1 MIFIGKAS
9 KLSGASV
16 KAIRHYDKLGLL
28 PNLGRAGAYRVF
40 TEQEINLIKLIKQA
54 QKVGFK
60 LGELKT
66 LFSTNETAFAWEK
79 IETQIDLKEAQ
90 ISKEVTLLKEKQ
102 IQLREYSKSIRD
114 CLIKDPN
121 CSKPLI

>member
-9 KLSGASV
+9 TLSGASV

-28 PNLGRAGAYRVF
+28 PSLGRAGAYRVF
-40 TEQEINLIKLIKQA
+40 TEREINLIKLIKQA

-60 LGELKT
+60 LGELNT
-66 LFSTNETAFAWEK
+66 LFSLNESSIAWE
-79 IETQIDLKEAQ
+79 QI
-90 ISKEVTLLKEKQ
+90 EKQ
-102 IQLREYSKSIRD
+102 IQLKYAQITKEMSLLKDKQTQLREYSKSIRD

-121 CSKPLI
+121 CPKPSV

>member
-9 KLSGASV
+9 TLSGASV

-28 PNLGRAGAYRVF
+28 PSLGRAGAYRVF
-40 TEQEINLIKLIKQA
+40 TEREINLIKLIKQA

-66 LFSTNETAFAWEK
+66 LFSSNENSIAWE
-79 IETQIDLKEAQ
+79 QI
-90 ISKEVTLLKEKQ
+90 EKQ
-102 IQLREYSKSIRD
+102 IQLKYAQITKEMSLLKDKQTQLREYSKSIRD
-114 CLIKDPN
+114 CLTKDPN
-121 CSKPLI
+121 CPKPSV